1 MQKWLIAILVFATA
15 VVGTV
20 TFLKDD
26 GEASATE
33 EGVGNVLPNTGT
45 DNEQTNPDGEQNPA
59 EDLEGEENPADGE
72 TRYAARRLRARR
84 H

>member
-1 MQKWLIAILVFATA
+1 MKGKTKTILTVLIAILVFAIA
-15 VVGTV
+15 IVGTV

-33 EGVGNVLPNTGT
+33 EGVGNVLPVTG
-45 DNEQTNPDGEQNPA
+45 
-59 EDLEGEENPADGE
+59 ADGNK
-72 TRYAARRLRARR
+72 T